1 MKKLLSILMVITLMA
16 SFVACSKS
24 QPSQQSSQAA
34 QKNNVADGAQTDS
47 KNTKKG
53 DPYMNP
59 KVEIK
64 IKDYGIIQL
73 ELDRSE
79 APITVENFMKLV
91 NKKFYN
97 GLTFHRI
104 MEGFMMQGGDPNG
117 DGTGGSEDHIKGEF
131 KSNGVNNS
139 ISHGRGVISMA
150 RSMDP
155 NSASS
160 QFFIC
165 HMGAEFLDGEYAA
178 FGHVTKG
185 MDVVDKVCTD
195 AKPVDGNGTIPKD
208 KQPVIEYIKEIK

>member
-1 MKKLLSILMVITLMA
+1 MVMTLVT
-16 SFVACSKS
+16 SLFACSKS
-24 QPSQQSSQAA
+24 QPSQQSSQAS

-131 KSNGVNNS
+131 KSNGVNNN
-139 ISHGRGVISMA
+139 ISHERGVISMA

-165 HMGAEFLDGEYAA
+165 HQDSEFLDGEYAA
-178 FGHVTKG
+178 FGHVTEG
-185 MDVVDKVCTD
+185 QDVVDKVCTS
-195 AKPVDGNGTIPKD
+195 AEVIDGNGTVAAGK
-208 KQPVIEYIKEIK
+208 KPVIEYIKEIK